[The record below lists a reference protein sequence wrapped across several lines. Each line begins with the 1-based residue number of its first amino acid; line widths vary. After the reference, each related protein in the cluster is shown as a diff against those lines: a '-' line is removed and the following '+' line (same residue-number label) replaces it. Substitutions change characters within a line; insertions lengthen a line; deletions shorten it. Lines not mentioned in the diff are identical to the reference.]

1 MSDLKQIM
9 QPPESIEQRP
19 DWRLVKIIQPDAAGN
34 LWRIDVQGA
43 ADAVNPFVD
52 LRPYSLTIETIEA
65 AEPELDPPLEKTG
78 REEVLVPSDEMP
90 KLPVLGVT
98 FTLEQ
103 LAETIKPPY
112 RVLFEID
119 PCMVD
124 AYDDY
129 TFCLQGSDS
138 QANVSF
144 EANGGTI
151 RVWLAANRQYRAA
164 EGVAGNAVATAIPQH
179 CQCHLS
185 VQRLTGA
192 PCYTLRGDITVNSA
206 DANPQR
212 HRRARHRHCELRA
225 GLQIAGDCAQGRHR
239 HP

>member
-1 MSDLKQIM
+1 MSNLRQNM
-9 QPPESIEQRP
+9 QPPESIEQRQ
-19 DWRLVKIIQPDAAGN
+19 DWRLVTIVQPDALGN
-34 LWRIDVQGA
+34 RWRIDVNGA
-43 ADAVNPFVD
+43 AEVVNPFVD
-52 LRPYSLTIETIEA
+52 VRPYALTIETIEA
-65 AEPELDPPLEKTG
+65 GETELDPPFEKSDF
-78 REEVLVPSDEMP
+78 EEVILPPDGMP
-90 KLPVLGVT
+90 TLPALGVT

-103 LAETIKPPY
+103 LAGTVKPPY

-119 PCMVD
+119 PCMGD

-164 EGVAGNAVATAIPQH
+164 EGVAGNAATAAVPQH
-179 CQCHLS
+179 CQCHVS

-192 PCYTLRGDITVNSA
+192 PCYTLRGDITVN
-206 DANPQR
+206 
-212 HRRARHRHCELRA
+212 
-225 GLQIAGDCAQGRHR
+225 
-239 HP
+239 